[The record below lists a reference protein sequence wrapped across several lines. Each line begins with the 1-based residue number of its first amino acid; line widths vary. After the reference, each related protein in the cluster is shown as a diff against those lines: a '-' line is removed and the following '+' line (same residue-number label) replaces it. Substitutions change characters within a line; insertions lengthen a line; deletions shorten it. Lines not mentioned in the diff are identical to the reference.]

1 MNLQQ
6 VPSRSTDHHR
16 QHQGLLHHR
25 VRHRPSR
32 WSVLMLHRVGRSH
45 NSLQTHRCIH
55 RCHRPY
61 LQPNYRCN
69 PLAARLADH
78 RHRYPLACSG
88 RVGMDPVQRY
98 RLYRFHC
105 TLQTVHHR
113 SHHHRY
119 LDSMGRFPYRLHQH
133 RHPYRSRSHLEYRH
147 RPNQDRERHRFHHRS
162 NRPAYR
168 LH

>member
-1 MNLQQ
+1 MNHQQ

-32 WSVLMLHRVGRSH
+32 WSVSMLHRVGRSH
-45 NSLQTHRCIH
+45 NSTQTHRCIH
-55 RCHRPY
+55 RCHHPY
-61 LQPNYRCN
+61 LQPSCRCN
-69 PLAARLADH
+69 PLAARLAIH
-78 RHRYPLACSG
+78 HHRYPSACSG
-88 RVGMDPVQRY
+88 RVGMGQVQQHRSS
-98 RLYRFHC
+98 LYLH
-105 TLQTVHHR
+105 TLQTVRHR
-113 SHHHRY
+113 IHHHRY